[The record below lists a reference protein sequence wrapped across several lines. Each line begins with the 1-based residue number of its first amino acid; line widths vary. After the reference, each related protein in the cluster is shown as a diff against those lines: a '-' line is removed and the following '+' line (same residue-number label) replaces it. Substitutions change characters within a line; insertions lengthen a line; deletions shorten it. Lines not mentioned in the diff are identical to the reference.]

1 MLWNQRNLPKQVV
14 RYMEAGHLD
23 APSILD
29 IPQMEWDADTKACV
43 LDYMFSGENFIA
55 TSMKGAPKNAF
66 TGCDLVEALA
76 NFGDGCWQWRGDLP
90 LYIRDYKKNLYN
102 MCYLGCRKI
111 QDYINLYLIGE
122 GKDILTSRLGF
133 LRENRKEACC
143 DRDIFIR
150 KGKLN
155 RLSRQVSR
163 PFHVR
168 LYNLVV
174 IQA

>member
-14 RYMEAGHLD
+14 RYMETGHLD

-29 IPQMEWDADTKACV
+29 IPQMEWDSDTKACV

-90 LYIRDYKKNLYN
+90 LYIRDYNIAVPEEFIQHVLARMQENPGLYKP
-102 MCYLGCRKI
+102 LFDWRRRKHP
-111 QDYINLYLIGE
+111 YEPFGALA
-122 GKDILTSRLGF
+122 
-133 LRENRKEACC
+133 RKQK
-143 DRDIFIR
+143 R
-150 KGKLN
+150 GL
-155 RLSRQVSR
+155 L
-163 PFHVR
+163 
-168 LYNLVV
+168 
-174 IQA
+174 